1 MPVAYWQLFMHPP
14 RRRIR
19 DVVALSATDG
29 FPMRREKLVRVGLN
43 EIHRF
48 AVRAC

>member
-29 FPMRREKLVRVGLN
+29 FQVRRDKVVRIVLDK
-43 EIHRF
+43 IHRF
-48 AVRAC
+48 AGRAC